1 MAKLDVPP
9 TKSQYLEIGH
19 RLTVARE
26 GYDLLEQKRQIL
38 VFELMRR
45 VEAARRAER
54 DVEEKLDA
62 AYTALR
68 EALLANGSRAMQ
80 QEARAVKIEHEL
92 TVHLHYVMGI
102 ALPAVE
108 WQSEPPG
115 AQFGLTGSVRSD
127 EVALRFQEALG
138 AIAHLAE
145 VENCVV
151 RLARELR
158 RTQRRVNALEKVF
171 IPDYEE
177 TADYIL
183 RALEERER
191 EGFVIMRMIK
201 QRHEARRRVQA
212 GEGER

>member
-1 MAKLDVPP
+1 MAKLDVAP
-9 TKSQYLEIGH
+9 TKSQYLEIER
-19 RLTVARE
+19 RLELARE

-54 DVEEKLDA
+54 DVQEKLAA
-62 AYTALR
+62 AYAALR
-68 EALLANGSRAMQ
+68 EALLTNGSRAMQ

-92 TVHLHYVMGI
+92 TVRLQYVMGI
-102 ALPAVE
+102 ALPSVDL
-108 WQSEPPG
+108 QSEPPG
-115 AQFGLTGSVRSD
+115 PQFGLTGSIRS
-127 EVALRFQEALG
+127 EELARRFQEALG

-158 RTQRRVNALEKVF
+158 RTQRRVNALDKVF
-171 IPDYEE
+171 IPSYEE
-177 TADYIL
+177 TTDYIL

-201 QRHEARRRVQA
+201 QRHKTRRVAQA
-212 GEGER
+212 GEGEP